1 MVVSRLES
9 YKKVDLVIKVFNK
22 LKKPL
27 IIVGEGTQE
36 NKLKQIAE
44 KNITFL
50 SKLSDVEL
58 SNLYTNAKALIM
70 PQEED
75 FGYVALEA
83 QYFGCPVISYKKGG
97 ATETVVDGKTGIFFL
112 SQTEKSLIQTVE
124 RFDKIGYNLRKNIE
138 VFGTQNLKK
147 FSKKFF
153 VDNFLKNL

>member
-1 MVVSRLES
+1 M
-9 YKKVDLVIKVFNK
+9 
-22 LKKPL
+22 
-27 IIVGEGTQE
+27 
-36 NKLKQIAE
+36 
-44 KNITFL
+44 
-50 SKLSDVEL
+50 EL